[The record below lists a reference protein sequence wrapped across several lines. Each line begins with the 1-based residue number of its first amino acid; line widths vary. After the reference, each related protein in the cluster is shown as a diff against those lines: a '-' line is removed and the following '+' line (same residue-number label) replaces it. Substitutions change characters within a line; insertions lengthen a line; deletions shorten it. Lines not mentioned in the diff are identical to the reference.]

1 MPETAGKGTTIF
13 FCEITHGNLPF
24 DLVWHGSKI
33 SWSLSILIIVW
44 SFQSRCSRRLQNCP
58 RITIKFLAFFFYSTV
73 TLSSWVWKASCS
85 LNKPMKHRK
94 RTLTECRWKFY
105 FEPFELECEY
115 GFSQKWNSPARE
127 HSFPQSVNR
136 TAAEITTQQNYDWNG
151 DCYAFM
157 TEAAW
162 EPILK
167 LEQIK
172 PLSFITLPSKYDLVF
187 VVQIL

>member
-94 RTLTECRWKFY
+94 TNIDGMSMKVLFWTFRTRMWIWLFTEVKL
-105 FEPFELECEY
+105 P
-115 GFSQKWNSPARE
+115 GQ
-127 HSFPQSVNR
+127 R
-136 TAAEITTQQNYDWNG
+136 TQLPTVCQQNCCRNYNATKLWLKWRLLCFYDRSSLGTN
-151 DCYAFM
+151 
-157 TEAAW
+157 T
-162 EPILK
+162 
-167 LEQIK
+167 QIRAN
-172 PLSFITLPSKYDLVF
+172 
-187 VVQIL
+187 